1 LYGKGQ
7 VLAPFPESPA
17 AGTTLCEIDRA
28 IINWRNSKVPM
39 LYKCG
44 PFCNEPIPDVVFFHP
59 EGLPKDVREGFLKQ
73 LDLEVLKQTGSRMSV
88 LARRSYR
95 CGPEEREGS
104 SLLAAVK
111 DVVKTHPGMFLA
123 LVVLSDRFSRDVYTA
138 LKELLKRQPSQCV
151 TENVLRTVAN
161 TADPAR
167 AVSRVRNLALGV
179 LTCAGV
185 QPWILADA
193 LHHDAYIGI
202 DTLQGRVSYHFL
214 FGPGGRRIV
223 TATGGAIRRGRAHE
237 SLDKGELSRKI
248 ESGLREIHAQG
259 FPLGSVVV
267 HRDGRWWKR
276 ESEALRETMSRLKA
290 DGVLAANS
298 VYGVVEIR
306 KSHTPVR
313 IFTEVGPPANRLM
326 NPLPGMYLVLD
337 ARRVLLATTGRPG
350 PWEQGQGRTAG
361 TLLLNLVE
369 STLPLSITSLA
380 EDAYRLTH
388 LNWNAPDIEI
398 SVPVTIRWND
408 EALRV
413 SLLGQRQDGDESPDA
428 SNSKNTEQLQETNA

>member
-1 LYGKGQ
+1 
-7 VLAPFPESPA
+7 
-17 AGTTLCEIDRA
+17 
-28 IINWRNSKVPM
+28 
-39 LYKCG
+39 
-44 PFCNEPIPDVVFFHP
+44 
-59 EGLPKDVREGFLKQ
+59 
-73 LDLEVLKQTGSRMSV
+73 
-88 LARRSYR
+88 
-95 CGPEEREGS
+95 
-104 SLLAAVK
+104 
-111 DVVKTHPGMFLA
+111 
-123 LVVLSDRFSRDVYTA
+123 
-138 LKELLKRQPSQCV
+138 
-151 TENVLRTVAN
+151 
-161 TADPAR
+161 
-167 AVSRVRNLALGV
+167 
-179 LTCAGV
+179 
-185 QPWILADA
+185 
-193 LHHDAYIGI
+193 
-202 DTLQGRVSYHFL
+202 
-214 FGPGGRRIV
+214 
-223 TATGGAIRRGRAHE
+223 
-237 SLDKGELSRKI
+237 
-248 ESGLREIHAQG
+248 
-259 FPLGSVVV
+259 
-267 HRDGRWWKR
+267 
-276 ESEALRETMSRLKA
+276 MSRLKA
-290 DGVLAANS
+290 DGVLGPDS

-337 ARRVLLATTGRPG
+337 ARRALLATTGRPG